1 MYVQKVRLR
10 ANKVMLI
17 LYSCRDSCVY
27 MCVYRFVTRS
37 ILLQFVDL
45 DRHTVTHAYI

>member
-17 LYSCRDSCVY
+17 LYSHAGTPVCVCVY
-27 MCVYRFVTRS
+27 TDSPRS
-37 ILLQFVDL
+37 VLLQSVD
-45 DRHTVTHAYI
+45 RATGTQNVRI